1 MLTTPSNVLINEG
14 KILRLHGLGRRS
26 KEENVRQK
34 RVGQS
39 HASSGPKSSWRL
51 SCSLLAWATLTL
63 LPGLSAHAGVI
74 PSDEQQ
80 VRALVAKVAQTGDLN
95 MMAKLLA
102 AGMDVN
108 LEDENGQSALITA
121 TLAGQDDLARLLL
134 DSKADVSAR
143 TQKGMTALHAAAYVG
158 DLTIA
163 KMLIKHG
170 ADVNDQDNIAGITPL
185 QAAAEEDHPALVKEL
200 VAAGADPKKVE
211 VNGYTAGSRAG
222 WREHWEIVR
231 LLLRSGDTC
240 QPKDVAGDW
249 LYDKCTHLDPN
260 ASN

>member
-1 MLTTPSNVLINEG
+1 MLTTPSHVSMNVS
-14 KILRLHGLGRRS
+14 KISQHLGF
-26 KEENVRQK
+26 
-34 RVGQS
+34 
-39 HASSGPKSSWRL
+39 GPKSKKQFVRPKPAGNSHTSLRAKLSWRL
-51 SCSLLAWATLTL
+51 RCSLLAWATLSL
-63 LPGLSAHAGVI
+63 LPALSAHAGVI